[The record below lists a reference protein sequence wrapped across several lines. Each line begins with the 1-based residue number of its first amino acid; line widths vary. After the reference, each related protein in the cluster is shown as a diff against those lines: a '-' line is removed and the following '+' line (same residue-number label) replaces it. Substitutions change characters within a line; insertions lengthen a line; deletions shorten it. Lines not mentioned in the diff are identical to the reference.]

1 MCFPLEGFWQ
11 REINE
16 RIRGDGGPRVAECF
30 RFSAKGGG
38 KKKEKDGGEKAANVM
53 R

>member
-16 RIRGDGGPRVAECF
+16 GIRGEGKARVTEGFRYSEEKKQTSDG
-30 RFSAKGGG
+30 
-38 KKKEKDGGEKAANVM
+38 M
-53 R
+53 Q